1 MGQSTFQL
9 SFNGEQC
16 VASEMGKHNSGS
28 KSVMNCATFEDI
40 KGKKMYIV
48 AGLDDHSQLYFVS
61 KKFEIARSLS
71 SSDQNEN
78 TAGDVLTN
86 FWVCNLT
93 LFLQSIY
100 SRTISGKKCEAE
112 ET

>member
-1 MGQSTFQL
+1 MYLTLSHCAQSTYQL

-16 VASEMGKHNSGS
+16 VASEVGKHNSGT
-28 KSVMNCATFEDI
+28 KSVMNCATYEDT
-40 KGKKMYIV
+40 KNKKMYIV

-78 TAGDVLTN
+78 SPGKI
-86 FWVCNLT
+86 
-93 LFLQSIY
+93 SIFHWQLY
-100 SRTISGKKCEAE
+100 LHPVT
-112 ET
+112 